1 MVELVS
7 HEEVKQ
13 CFTPQLK
20 GSTPAQCIHM
30 ISSQFLY
37 FALSELLIVFFS
49 GNFGIYLS
57 VIGLIRDKRLGWLQA
72 SRYIL
77 MPLISDM
84 AIRFATGIV
93 VTESRR
99 ISRAFRAV
107 CTDFQ

>member
-37 FALSELLIVFFS
+37 FSLSELLIVFFS

-57 VIGLIRDKRLGWLQA
+57 VISVIINAGQASGLLQA
-72 SRYIL
+72 S
-77 MPLISDM
+77 DKCNT
-84 AIRFATGIV
+84 A
-93 VTESRR
+93 
-99 ISRAFRAV
+99 
-107 CTDFQ
+107 

>member
-1 MVELVS
+1 MYALHRGTVAELVS

-37 FALSELLIVFFS
+37 FSLSELLIVFFS

-57 VIGLIRDKRLGWLQA
+57 VISLMRDKRLRWLQ
-72 SRYIL
+72 
-77 MPLISDM
+77 PSDKCN
-84 AIRFATGIV
+84 ATLLRETI
-93 VTESRR
+93 
-99 ISRAFRAV
+99 
-107 CTDFQ
+107 